1 MLVSVQVGIGRVNG
15 SSMSVLPLSVHF
27 APISEEQKKNVERMD
42 KFYASIKSRKA
53 KYFQSQV

>member
-1 MLVSVQVGIGRVNG
+1 MLLSVKVGIGRVNG

-42 KFYASIKSRKA
+42 KFYASFKSSKA
-53 KYFQSQV
+53 N